1 MNNTPILTTSAEV
14 KVLADELRG
23 EAILAVDLE
32 ADSMHRYREQ
42 VCLLQLS
49 VPGRT
54 VLIDPLAGA
63 ELAPLAGLFADPAVR
78 KIFHAADYDLRSL
91 YRDFRLEVRG
101 LFDTMISAQLLGEE
115 KIGLN
120 DVLGKYFGVTLDK
133 RFQRADWSIRPL
145 SAAMVAYAAE
155 DTRHLHRLV
164 ELFEARLL
172 ELGRRDWAAEEF
184 GILEGVRFSESERG
198 PLCLRLK
205 GAGPLDR
212 RQLGVLEELLQ
223 WREREAER
231 RDRPPFQVI
240 GNAILLALARQSP
253 RTATALAAMAVLP
266 ERLRDRHGRDLLAA
280 IARGMELPSSDLP
293 VWPKTPRLE
302 RDPAVDG
309 RLTILKGWRRDK
321 AAALGI
327 DPGVLI
333 NNALLELLAR
343 ENPATTAQLAA
354 SPGLKNWQR
363 RELGTE
369 LLAALRRPA

>member
-1 MNNTPILTTSAEV
+1 MNTPILTTSAEV
-14 KVLADELRG
+14 AALADELRG

-32 ADSMHRYREQ
+32 ADSMHRYRER
-42 VCLLQLS
+42 VCLMQLS
-49 VPGRT
+49 SSRRT
-54 VLIDPLAGA
+54 VLIDPLPGA
-63 ELAPLAGLFADPAVR
+63 DLAPLAGIFADPAVR

-133 RFQRADWSIRPL
+133 KYQRADWSIRPL
-145 SAAMVAYAAE
+145 PPEMIAYAAE
-155 DTRHLHRLV
+155 DTRHLHRLA
-164 ELFEARLL
+164 ELFEAKLL

-184 GILEGVRFSESERG
+184 SLLEQVRFSEAERG
-198 PLCLRLK
+198 PLCLRFK
-205 GAGPLDR
+205 GAAPLER

-240 GNAILLALARQSP
+240 GNAILLALAQQAP
-253 RTATALAAMAVLP
+253 RTTTALAAVAELP
-266 ERLRDRHGRDLLAA
+266 ERLRDRHGRELLAA
-280 IARGMELPSSDLP
+280 IARGMELPSGDLP
-293 VWPKTPRLE
+293 VWPKTPRPE
-302 RDPAVDG
+302 RDPAVDA
-309 RLTILKGWRRDK
+309 RLAALKNWRREK
-321 AAALGI
+321 AAALAI

-343 ENPATTAQLAA
+343 EKPATAAQLDGL
-354 SPGLKNWQR
+354 STLKNWQR
-363 RELGTE
+363 REFGEE
-369 LLAALRRPA
+369 LLARLRLPA

>member
-1 MNNTPILTTSAEV
+1 MSTPILTTTAEV
-14 KVLADELRG
+14 AALAMELQDQPV
-23 EAILAVDLE
+23 LAVDLE

-42 VCLLQLS
+42 VCLVQLS

-63 ELAPLAGLFADPAVR
+63 GLEPLRAIFADPGVR

-91 YRDFRLEVRG
+91 YRDFRLEIRG

-115 KIGLN
+115 KIGLA

-133 RFQRADWSIRPL
+133 RYQRADWSQRPL
-145 SAAMVAYAAE
+145 SREMIAYAAE

-172 ELGRRDWAAEEF
+172 ESGRLDWAREEF
-184 GILEGVRFSESERG
+184 LLLESVRFSESERG

-231 RDRPPFQVI
+231 RDRPPFQVL
-240 GNAILLALARQSP
+240 GNAILLPLARQAP
-253 RTATALAAMAVLP
+253 RTETALAAITELP
-266 ERLRDRHGRDLLAA
+266 ERLRDRYGRELLAA
-280 IARGMELPSSDLP
+280 ISRGMELPGSALP
-293 VWPKTPRLE
+293 AWPKAPRPE
-302 RDPAVDG
+302 RDPAVDA
-309 RLTILKGWRRDK
+309 RMTALKNWRRDK
-321 AAALGI
+321 AAALAI
-327 DPGVLI
+327 EPGVLI
-333 NNALLELLAR
+333 NNALLEVLAR
-343 ENPATTAQLAA
+343 ENPASTVHLEGVA
-354 SPGLKNWQR
+354 GLKHWQR
-363 RELGTE
+363 RELGAE
-369 LLAALRRPA
+369 LLVCLRTAA